1 MMDRHTIRAVILVSS
16 ALGGLTIAAPA
27 QDRPQTFRSG
37 TDVVF
42 VDASVRDGG
51 RVVTGLTAADFVLT
65 DNGVRQ
71 QVDSVEA
78 SAVPLD
84 VTLAVDLSGNAR
96 RPWQSRVN
104 HARVTAGVQDEVNTV
119 ARILRP
125 GDRLRLVVIDT
136 YVRQVWPM
144 TPADRLPPVPRL
156 ESDGLSA
163 VYDGL
168 AAAVM
173 YPVEPARRHVVVAR
187 TKGRDTISS
196 VSAEAVGAITAR
208 TDALA
213 HVVVMETALAN
224 DDAFSGFQCRTAR
237 GMGLC
242 WPTNRFWVPHQRRM
256 TGGNPLYTVT
266 PEGSLVKSGVEATGG
281 GWHQT
286 VGLAEP
292 SLTNTF
298 RRTFEDFRTSYML
311 RYSPRGVVRGGWHS
325 INVTVSGPRNYTVR
339 ARRGYGIDDGPVPPV
354 PPPPP
359 LTAAFVPRT
368 LPEFVWA
375 FERGG
380 YQQVVTALE
389 RHADP
394 LGLLREF
401 DEGGNPWPAAPK
413 REAVLALDLIEPAL
427 FSPRPDARDA
437 AVTQLDRFA
446 KLIRHPLEP
455 EEFERL
461 WHFAAI
467 CLLQGAIRPADVH
480 QHVDRALA
488 RFPDTPQ
495 FVLARA
501 IASEQRS
508 VTARR
513 TSVLE
518 SRDTTPAA
526 AAATVAEQYRA
537 AAAFPET
544 AAEARIRLGYV
555 LVRAGRFPEAL
566 AELNAA
572 GAARLPDAALAYLHR
587 LFLGLALNGAGRADE
602 ALTAF
607 READRFAPGAQ
618 AARVALMNALLRA
631 GDRQGAETIA
641 EEIQSGR
648 AAGPDPWWRYW
659 QGQFRFHPNA
669 MAALREM
676 VR

>member
-1 MMDRHTIRAVILVSS
+1 MRRTTTL
-16 ALGGLTIAAPA
+16 ALLLSGAIGVWTIAAPA

-37 TDVVF
+37 IDVVF

-51 RVVTGLTAADFVLT
+51 RVVTGLGAADFVLT

-71 QVDSVEA
+71 DIESVEA

-104 HARVTAGVQDEVNTV
+104 HARVTAGVQDEVNMV

-125 GDRLRLVVIDT
+125 GDRLRLLVIDT

-144 TPADRLPPVPRL
+144 MPADGLPPVPRL
-156 ESDGLSA
+156 DSDGLSA

-187 TKGRDTISS
+187 TKGRDTVSS
-196 VSAEAVGAITAR
+196 VSAEALGAITAR
-208 TDALA
+208 ADALA

-224 DDAFSGFQCRTAR
+224 DDAFSAFQC
-237 GMGLC
+237 GEIGLC
-242 WPTNRFWVPHQRRM
+242 WPTNRSWVPHQRRM

-266 PEGSLVKSGVEATGG
+266 PDGALVKSGAEATGG

-286 VGLAEP
+286 VGIAEP

-298 RRTFEDFRTSYML
+298 RRTFENFRTSYIL
-311 RYSPRGVVRGGWHS
+311 RYSPRGVARGGWHT

-354 PPPPP
+354 AQAPP

-368 LPEFVWA
+368 LPEFVSA
-375 FERGG
+375 YERGG
-380 YQQVVTALE
+380 YQQVLTALE
-389 RHADP
+389 GHADP

-427 FSPRPDARDA
+427 FSPRPDAREA
-437 AVTQLDRFA
+437 AVRQLDRFA

-455 EEFERL
+455 DEFERL

-467 CLLQGAIRPADVH
+467 SLLQGAIRPADVH

-566 AELNAA
+566 AELKA
-572 GAARLPDAALAYLHR
+572 GAAAPMPDAALAYLHR
-587 LFLGLALNGAGRADE
+587 LFLGLALNGAGRAEE
-602 ALTAF
+602 AIQTF
-607 READRFAPGAQ
+607 READRFAPGAP
-618 AARVALMNALLRA
+618 AARVALMNALLRT
-631 GDRQGAETIA
+631 GDREGAEAIA

-648 AAGPDPWWRYW
+648 AAGLDPWWRYW
-659 QGQFRFHPNA
+659 QGQFRFHPAA